1 MKKGNKQKI
10 QVYKLLKN
18 MNIKQELTPKLNYRI
33 LDKDLI
39 NLMGEWNANKIQKK
53 IKMIQLKLIF
63 HLTCD

>member
-39 NLMGEWNANKIQKK
+39 NLRGKWNANKIQKK
-53 IKMIQLKLIF
+53 IKMIQLKTHFSINI
-63 HLTCD
+63 

>member
-53 IKMIQLKLIF
+53 IKMIQLKTHFSINI
-63 HLTCD
+63 